1 MNTKELEVG
10 FEFTATK
17 AYPFEENVPS
27 NINEDR
33 SFDITDGE
41 QGKILEIDKEN
52 DAYKVLNLS
61 IDNWFIIS
69 KKDFLKII
77 S

>member
-1 MNTKELEVG
+1 MNTKEPEVG

-17 AYPFEENVPS
+17 AYPFEENMAS
-27 NINEDR
+27 NTNEDI

-41 QGKILEIDKEN
+41 QGKILEVDKEN
-52 DAYKVLNLS
+52 DAYKVLNVS
-61 IDNWFIIS
+61 IDNWFIIF
-69 KKDFLKII
+69 KGDLLKIQ

>member
-17 AYPFEENVPS
+17 AYPFEENIPS

-41 QGKILEIDKEN
+41 QGIILEVDKEN
-52 DAYKVLNLS
+52 DAFKVLNVP

-69 KKDFLKII
+69 KADLLKIQ

>member
-1 MNTKELEVG
+1 MKKKELEVG

-17 AYPFEENVPS
+17 AYPFEENMPL
-27 NINEDR
+27 NTDEDI

-41 QGKILEIDKEN
+41 KGEILEVDKEN
-52 DAYKVLNLS
+52 DAYKVLNVS

-69 KKDFLKII
+69 KANLQMIQ